1 MPYGDLERQA
11 VQRFATS
18 ADLDTAECT
27 VEEREEYEPHLRV
40 GNVVFAGV
48 DYSAILARAE
58 TEADV
63 ILWEGGNNDF
73 PFIRPSLHL
82 VLVDPLRPDHETT
95 HHPGEAVLRMADI
108 VVVMKTNSA
117 TEEGISHVTENARLS
132 NPKATLVHAAS
143 PVHLDN
149 PEAVRGK
156 RVLVIEDGPTI
167 THGGMAYGAGFVA
180 ARQAEAAEIIDP
192 RHIATGAIA
201 AVYAQYPHIGPVL
214 PAVGY
219 SPAQLRALRDTINA
233 ADVDVVIMATPCDL
247 TKLIK
252 IEKPVVRVRYE
263 FAEAGEPKLWT
274 LVEAFLQKFGMR

>member
-1 MPYGDLERQA
+1 
-11 VQRFATS
+11 
-18 ADLDTAECT
+18 
-27 VEEREEYEPHLRV
+27 
-40 GNVVFAGV
+40 
-48 DYSAILARAE
+48 
-58 TEADV
+58 
-63 ILWEGGNNDF
+63 
-73 PFIRPSLHL
+73 
-82 VLVDPLRPDHETT
+82 
-95 HHPGEAVLRMADI
+95 
-108 VVVMKTNSA
+108 
-117 TEEGISHVTENARLS
+117 
-132 NPKATLVHAAS
+132 
-143 PVHLDN
+143 
-149 PEAVRGK
+149 VRSK

-233 ADVDVVIMATPCDL
+233 ADVEVVIMATPCDL